1 MASRPW
7 SDAELELLSSAI
19 QRGEKISAVASKI
32 SGRTKLAIKV
42 RMSKLRDKYDLSD
55 ARRSDIDDMDEF
67 NARAVIASQM
77 LLAATLRVGV
87 WS

>member
-7 SDAELELLSSAI
+7 SPAEL
-19 QRGEKISAVASKI
+19 AVIEQCAGSCDMRTACRRI
-32 SGRTKLAIKV
+32 RGRTHKAIKV
-42 RMSKLRDKYDLSD
+42 RMAKMRAQLGLGDGRRVDGPSD
-55 ARRSDIDDMDEF
+55 DSWIGDA
-67 NARAVIASQM
+67 ALASQM